1 MKQIFNFAK
10 EPYRFLNQLSCL
22 GLAFDV
28 SVSLFCCTLLSLPVC
43 DQVTVNLQEENNNNV
58 VSPSGGGSTASNV
71 VTSSTTPA
79 KGVTSL
85 LDSRA
90 KKFTI
95 AAANPLLAG

>member
-1 MKQIFNFAK
+1 MKQVLNFAK
-10 EPYRFLNQLSCL
+10 ELHQFLNQLSCL
-22 GLAFDV
+22 GLACDV
-28 SVSLFCCTLLSLPVC
+28 SMSLFCCALLSLPVC

-58 VSPSGGGSTASNV
+58 VSPSGGGGTASNV
-71 VTSSTTPA
+71 VTSSTSPA

>member
-1 MKQIFNFAK
+1 MRKYPVCYLAVIF
-10 EPYRFLNQLSCL
+10 RI
-22 GLAFDV
+22 GLQWITEIAW
-28 SVSLFCCTLLSLPVC
+28 FCTIVHPLC
-43 DQVTVNLQEENNNNV
+43 DQVVVTLQEENNNNV
-58 VSPSGGGSTASNV
+58 VSQGGGGGTASDV

-79 KGVTSL
+79 KSATSL

>member
-1 MKQIFNFAK
+1 VKQIFNFAK
-10 EPYRFLNQLSCL
+10 EPHQFLNQLPCL
-22 GLAFDV
+22 GLTGEG
-28 SVSLFCCTLLSLPVC
+28 SLRFFCCVLLSLPVC

-58 VSPSGGGSTASNV
+58 VSPSGGGGTASNI

>member
-1 MKQIFNFAK
+1 MDLWHFSRA
-10 EPYRFLNQLSCL
+10 
-22 GLAFDV
+22 
-28 SVSLFCCTLLSLPVC
+28 LLSLPVC

-58 VSPSGGGSTASNV
+58 VSPGGGGGGTASNI
-71 VTSSTTPA
+71 VTSSTTTA